1 MNNTMAPYFDNL
13 TDRFKNGDT
22 EALSAFGRHIH
33 WGYWPEPKKADGT
46 LQDFVQATEN
56 LSRRVCDSANIEDG
70 MSILDAGCG
79 FGGTISHLNERF
91 SKLNLVGINIAQEQ
105 VNRAQEVVKPRANNL
120 IEFVHGDA
128 CRLPFA
134 DNSFDVVLA
143 LECIFAFPSRLNFFE
158 EANRV
163 LHPGGRLVICDFL
176 PIEAIGNVWNW
187 YEKLLKPLVGQT
199 YGKYSIN
206 FCTLSEYKKI
216 ADSTLF
222 KIKLV
227 EDITKN
233 TLPTYPVVN
242 PIMCREGNTETYWS
256 TKGLQFISQ
265 INILKYMILSLKSKR

>member
-1 MNNTMAPYFDNL
+1 M
-13 TDRFKNGDT
+13 
-22 EALSAFGRHIH
+22 
-33 WGYWPEPKKADGT
+33 
-46 LQDFVQATEN
+46 
-56 LSRRVCDSANIEDG
+56 
-70 MSILDAGCG
+70 
-79 FGGTISHLNERF
+79 
-91 SKLNLVGINIAQEQ
+91 
-105 VNRAQEVVKPRANNL
+105 
-120 IEFVHGDA
+120 HGDA

-134 DNSFDVVLA
+134 DNSFDLVLA

-163 LHPGGRLVICDFL
+163 LHPGGRLAICDFL

-187 YEKLLKPLVGQT
+187 YEKSIKPLVGQT
-199 YGKYSIN
+199 YGKYSIH

-216 ADSTLF
+216 AESTLF
-222 KIKLV
+222 QIKLV

-265 INILKYMILSLKSKR
+265 INILKYMILSFKSKR